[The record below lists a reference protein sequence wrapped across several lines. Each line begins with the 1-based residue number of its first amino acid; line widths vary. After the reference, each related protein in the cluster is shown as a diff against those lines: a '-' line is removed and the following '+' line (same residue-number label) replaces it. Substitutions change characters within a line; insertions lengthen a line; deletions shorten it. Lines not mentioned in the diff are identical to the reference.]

1 MITNASIV
9 PGEGLGNSIRL
20 GRLMYSI
27 INLLDRFHYRMKIS
41 YSEKHYLETPITV
54 TVPDIGLRMV
64 FENSDKQELVLI
76 EVIDFK
82 SLKLNYN
89 GINLNDIA
97 ENTKDTYEIEAQEN
111 SDIVPTVPKWAENE
125 DLQQRTN
132 ITLPNL
138 KQIYNQ
144 TSGPT
149 YPGKLSKNS
158 DYYTLSYP
166 GISFKFKINL
176 NELINKLIG
185 LGTNVNDNTILSKL
199 LNWDK
204 SSDIACESL
213 SIYLGSSWE
222 NFYETFQRSIL
233 DSKQTT
239 KLRNKASSSAIHI
252 SKLLVNLK
260 LGIIK
265 LIFEATSDKNRPQ
278 EYVIKIGET
287 TQQEVLNILGSP
299 DDYFNKFDSRLLI
312 HNHLSKSFKIDLHD
326 NSIYKFHNYFRFGLD
341 FLYDL
346 NSSKSKSTGVLKK
359 LIIHNG
365 GIIESLDFMK
375 WNKCNWQLISGQY
388 SDTAHPFELQ
398 DDISIDSSMYF
409 NDIPPEF
416 FNKIEGNTSLRPVLL
431 NRNET
436 EFIDN
441 DLDIINPDEIS
452 DNNNTILEKHSSR
465 DSTVSGHTSK
475 TKTWGQSKLIGC
487 NRCIWEVV
495 ESNGCITSITIF

>member
-9 PGEGLGNSIRL
+9 PGEGLGNSIKL
-20 GRLMYSI
+20 GSLMYSI
-27 INLLDRFHYRMKIS
+27 INLLDRFNYRMKIS

-54 TVPDIGLRMV
+54 TVADIGLRLV

-82 SLKLNYN
+82 SLKLSYN
-89 GINLNDIA
+89 GINLNDIT
-97 ENTKDTYEIEAQEN
+97 ENVEDTYENEAQEN
-111 SDIVPTVPKWAENE
+111 SE
-125 DLQQRTN
+125 QRTN
-132 ITLPNL
+132 TTLPNL

-144 TSGPT
+144 TFGPT
-149 YPGKLSKNS
+149 YPGKLSKSS

-176 NELINKLIG
+176 NELINKLKG
-185 LGTNVNDNTILSKL
+185 LGAEVNDNTILSKL

-204 SSDIACESL
+204 NSDIACESL
-213 SIYLGSSWE
+213 SIFLGSSWE
-222 NFYETFQRSIL
+222 NFYETFKSNIL
-233 DSKQTT
+233 KPKQIT
-239 KLRNKASSSAIHI
+239 KEKNKASSSAVHI

-260 LGIIK
+260 LGMIK
-265 LIFEATSDKNRPQ
+265 LIFGATSDKNQPK

-287 TQQEVLNILGSP
+287 TQQEVSNILGSP

-312 HNHLSKSFKIDLHD
+312 HNHLSKSFKIDLND
-326 NSIYKFHNYFRFGLD
+326 NSIYKFHNYFRYGLD

-346 NSSKSKSTGVLKK
+346 NSIKSKSTGVLKK

-365 GIIESLDFMK
+365 GITESLDFMK
-375 WNKCNWQLISGQY
+375 WNKCNWEIVAGQ
-388 SDTAHPFELQ
+388 DCNAAHPFGLKN
-398 DDISIDSSMYF
+398 DISINSSMYF
-409 NDIPPEF
+409 KDIPAEF
-416 FNKIEGNTSLRPVLL
+416 FNQIEGSTNLRPVLL

-441 DLDIINPDEIS
+441 DLDIINPDEIRE
-452 DNNNTILEKHSSR
+452 DNNAALEKHQSR
-465 DSTVSGHTSK
+465 ESTISGETCK
-475 TKTWGQSKLIGC
+475 TKTWGQSKLYGS

-495 ESNGCITSITIF
+495 ESNGCITSVTIF

>member
-9 PGEGLGNSIRL
+9 PGEGLGNSIKL
-20 GRLMYSI
+20 GSLMYSI
-27 INLLDRFHYRMKIS
+27 INLLDRFNYRIKVS

-54 TVPDIGLRMV
+54 AVPDIGLRMV

-89 GINLNDIA
+89 GINLNDIT
-97 ENTKDTYEIEAQEN
+97 EITQDTYGNEAQED
-111 SDIVPTVPKWAENE
+111 SDIGSTVPKRVENE
-125 DLQQRTN
+125 DPQQRTN
-132 ITLPNL
+132 ITLLNL

-144 TSGPT
+144 TFGPT

-176 NELINKLIG
+176 NELISKLIG
-185 LGTNVNDNTILSKL
+185 LGTNVNANNILSKL

-204 SSDIACESL
+204 NSDIACESL
-213 SIYLGSSWE
+213 SIFLGSSWE
-222 NFYETFQRSIL
+222 NFYETLQRSLL
-233 DSKQTT
+233 DNKRTT
-239 KLRNKASSSAIHI
+239 KPGNKASSCAIHI

-265 LIFEATSDKNRPQ
+265 LIFEATSDKNQPK
-278 EYVIKIGET
+278 EHVIKIGET
-287 TQQEVLNILGSP
+287 TQQEILNILGSP

-375 WNKCNWQLISGQY
+375 WNKCNWQLISGQN
-388 SDTAHPFELQ
+388 SDIAHPFELQ
-398 DDISIDSSMYF
+398 DDDISIDSSMYF

-416 FNKIEGNTSLRPVLL
+416 FNKIEGNTNLRPVLL

-441 DLDIINPDEIS
+441 DLDIINPDEVS
-452 DNNNTILEKHSSR
+452 ENNNTILEKHPSR
-465 DSTVSGHTSK
+465 DSVTGDTSK
-475 TKTWGQSKLIGC
+475 TKTWGQSKLYGC
-487 NRCIWEVV
+487 HRCIWEVV
-495 ESNGCITSITIF
+495 ESNGCITCVTIF